1 MKKGFASI
9 EEYLEYVGRGRG
21 DAFGKR
27 YRNQFRDR
35 RGTAELA
42 MLASPNEEEFEDFRR
57 VVEGMTEDEKANV
70 ELLGDEQIRELAQ
83 RAKADT
89 ANVNIF
95 INGYVLAQKKMK
107 VSLQNHKE
115 N

>member
-1 MKKGFASI
+1 MKKGFGNI

-27 YRNQFRDR
+27 YRSQFRVR

-42 MLASPNEEEFEDFRR
+42 MLAAPSEEEFEDFRR
-57 VVEGMTEDEKANV
+57 AVEVMTEAEKADV
-70 ELLGDEQIRELAQ
+70 EKLSDEQIREIAQ

-89 ANVNIF
+89 ANVSIF
-95 INGYVLAQKKMK
+95 INGYVLAKKK
-107 VSLQNHKE
+107 SEAIKTE
-115 N
+115 K